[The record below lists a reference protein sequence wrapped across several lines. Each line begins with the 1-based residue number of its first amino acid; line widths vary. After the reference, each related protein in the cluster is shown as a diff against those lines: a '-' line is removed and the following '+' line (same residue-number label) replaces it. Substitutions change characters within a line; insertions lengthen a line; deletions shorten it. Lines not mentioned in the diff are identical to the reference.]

1 MARFD
6 VYPPPDGSPASFST
20 CRRIS
25 WTGLNTRIVVPLMPP
40 ELAPAPGRDLN
51 PLLPVGEEALVMVTQ
66 YLASVERRLLLRP
79 IASLSH
85 ERDAITRAL
94 DLLLTGF

>member
-6 VYPPPDGSPASFST
+6 VYPPPDGSPGFLLDVQT
-20 CRRIS
+20 DFLE
-25 WTGLNTRIVVPLMPP
+25 GLNTRIVVPLMPP
-40 ELAPAPGRDLN
+40 DLAPAPGRDLN

-66 YLASVERRLLLRP
+66 YLASVERRLLCRP